1 MSETEETMAKD
12 GTMESNGNDDGA
24 NLGTSAGT
32 SFVEGDLVVYPSHGA
47 GCISGV
53 EEKTIL
59 GEVRRYYVV
68 YLPDTELTV
77 SIPAEGET
85 GLRACAD
92 EQGVSEALAVLGGD
106 TTQMPPN
113 WNHRLKH
120 NKEKIRSGELPQVAE
135 VVRNLHVY
143 GGEHGLSTGERN
155 MLMKARQI
163 LSSEFALSRNID
175 VTEAERLVDEALKDG
190 AR

>member
-1 MSETEETMAKD
+1 MEESRAKEGMSEEVK
-12 GTMESNGNDDGA
+12 
-24 NLGTSAGT
+24 AG
-32 SFVEGDLVVYPSHGA
+32 SFIEGDLVVYPNHGA

-77 SIPAEGET
+77 SIPAEGDT

-92 EQGVSEALAVLGGD
+92 EEGVENALAVLGAGI
-106 TTQMPPN
+106 TEMPSN

-120 NKEKIRSGELPQVAE
+120 NREKIKSGEISQIAE
-135 VVRNLHVY
+135 VVRNLAVY
-143 GGEHGLSTGERN
+143 GGEHGLSTGERT

-163 LSSEFALSRNID
+163 LTSEIALVRD
-175 VTEAERLVDEALKDG
+175 VEISEAERIVDGALKDS

>member
-1 MSETEETMAKD
+1 MAGMEESRSEEV
-12 GTMESNGNDDGA
+12 
-24 NLGTSAGT
+24 TSEKVEVR
-32 SFVEGDLVVYPSHGA
+32 SFVEGDLVVYPNHGA

-77 SIPAEGET
+77 SIPAEGDT

-92 EQGVSEALAVLGGD
+92 EEGVVEALAVLAAD
-106 TTQMPPN
+106 TTQMPSN

-120 NKEKIRSGELPQVAE
+120 NREKIKSGEISQIAE
-135 VVRNLHVY
+135 VVRNLSVY
-143 GGEHGLSTGERN
+143 GGEHGLSTGERT

-163 LSSEFALSRNID
+163 LVSEIALVRGLEIA
-175 VTEAERLVDEALKDG
+175 EAERMVDDALKDG